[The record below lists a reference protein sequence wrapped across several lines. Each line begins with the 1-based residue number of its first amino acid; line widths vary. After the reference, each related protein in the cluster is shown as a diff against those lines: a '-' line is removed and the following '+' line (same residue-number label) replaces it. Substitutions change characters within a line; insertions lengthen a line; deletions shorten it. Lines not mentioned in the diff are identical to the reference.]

1 MRMAARCFITVQ
13 RRSSAPSTR
22 PAANSTA
29 SSVTPSADHS
39 SYPQIPRTRQES
51 REKIEAP
58 LNDLTKGHQGNVD
71 IVARRKHMPLG
82 STPRLRSRLPVQLT
96 NMDLEPR
103 RSLAQHTNQAKV
115 SRALGVAV

>member
-1 MRMAARCFITVQ
+1 LSSTVL
-13 RRSSAPSTR
+13 SDTIKTTLKKEPTR
-22 PAANSTA
+22 IEISIQSGNEKKQLIFEGPN
-29 SSVTPSADHS
+29 
-39 SYPQIPRTRQES
+39 IKES

-71 IVARRKHMPLG
+71 IVAKRKHMPLG
-82 STPRLRSRLPVQLT
+82 STPPLRSRLPVQLT

-103 RSLAQHTNQAKV
+103 RSLAQHANQAKV